1 MQRTLAYALSPA
13 PGLPLRFLLAAPWF
27 GVLAALLL
35 FAAGAPAF
43 ASRWSTPALGATHLI
58 TLGYLGMAMAGSMLQ
73 LIPVVTGIALPFS
86 RAAAAV
92 AWHGLALGAL
102 LLATAIILAWWSG
115 QSPLANS
122 WLTAKVA
129 ALIAYILLGSVALKY
144 GKTRFTRGAAFLAA
158 LACFG
163 YIVATAMT
171 KNPLFFL

>member
-1 MQRTLAYALSPA
+1 MSYLLLKHAHMTLAAASGTLFLVRGIWMLADSPMRQRA
-13 PGLPLRFLLAAPWF
+13 WVKSLP
-27 GVLAALLL
+27 
-35 FAAGAPAF
+35 
-43 ASRWSTPALGATHLI
+43 HLI
-58 TLGYLGMAMAGSMLQ
+58 DS
-73 LIPVVTGIALPFS
+73 
-86 RAAAAV
+86 
-92 AWHGLALGAL
+92 L

-144 GKTRFTRGAAFLAA
+144 GKTRLSRGAAFVAA

-163 YIVATAMT
+163 YIVATAIT

>member
-1 MQRTLAYALSPA
+1 MSYLLLKHAHMTLAAVSGTLFLVRGVWMLADSPMRQRA
-13 PGLPLRFLLAAPWF
+13 WVKSLP
-27 GVLAALLL
+27 
-35 FAAGAPAF
+35 
-43 ASRWSTPALGATHLI
+43 HLI
-58 TLGYLGMAMAGSMLQ
+58 DS
-73 LIPVVTGIALPFS
+73 
-86 RAAAAV
+86 
-92 AWHGLALGAL
+92 L

-144 GKTRFTRGAAFLAA
+144 GKTRFTRGAAFVAA

-163 YIVATAMT
+163 YIVATAIT